1 MTNLKRIPSDTIED
15 ALDKAKHYR
24 LLNEPMHAES
34 ICLDVLEVD
43 SDNQQAI
50 TTLLLALTDQFPTRL
65 RDAFQHAE
73 SLVPQLVSEY
83 DKHYY
88 EGIVYER
95 WAIVQMHRDV
105 GARSTAD
112 CLNKAMRCYEAAE
125 KHPGS
130 ESPDPILRWNTCA
143 RLSEQVA
150 LEITLPVDLKRDVHG
165 EFGDDV
171 PPR

>member
-1 MTNLKRIPSDTIED
+1 MTNLKRIPAGSIQE

-43 SDNQQAI
+43 PENQQALI
-50 TTLLLALTDQFPTRL
+50 TLLLALTDQFPTQL
-65 RDAFQHAE
+65 RDALQHAE
-73 SLVPQLVSEY
+73 SLAPRLESDY

-88 EGIVYER
+88 EGIIYER
-95 WAIVQMHRDV
+95 WAIVQINQDV
-105 GARSTAD
+105 GARSVPGW
-112 CLNKAMRCYEAAE
+112 LSKAMRCYEAAE
-125 KHPGS
+125 KKAGK
-130 ESPDPILRWNTCA
+130 ESSDPILRWNTCA
-143 RLSEQVA
+143 RLSEKVA
-150 LEITLPVDLKRDVHG
+150 SAVAAPVDLTRDVHA